1 MFEPLV
7 PGAVKVPETNHY
19 RCPTCQDEPHCSLHA
34 AEAIEEAIVRE
45 GPETVAAVFLEPV
58 QNAGGCFVPPPGYFD
73 RVREIC
79 DRHGVLLVSDE
90 VICAFGRIGRMFGC
104 ERYGYQPDI
113 ITSAK
118 GLTSGYAPL
127 GAMIVSDRIAEPFVG
142 TGESFIHGFTFAGHP
157 VSCAVALANLKIFED
172 EDIVGHVQANEDA
185 FRAALDDLSDLPIV
199 GDIRGTGYFYA
210 IELVR
215 DRDTRS
221 SFSDEERESLLRGFL
236 SNRFLELGLICRAD
250 DRGEP
255 VIQLSPPLIAEQAEF
270 RLHQPGPPQ
279 CPDRSHC
286 KDAMMMATSFELDVT
301 DKAIIAE
308 LQVQGRLAYAKLAPL
323 VGLSEAATRK
333 RVNKLLERGVM
344 EIVAVTD
351 PTRLGLSHQSMVGI
365 NVDADVRKIADE
377 LARIEAID
385 YVVVTAGRY
394 DILAEVFSADATQFV
409 GVINDQIRPIPG
421 IINLEILTYLDLVKQ
436 TYNWGTA

>member
-1 MFEPLV
+1 
-7 PGAVKVPETNHY
+7 
-19 RCPTCQDEPHCSLHA
+19 
-34 AEAIEEAIVRE
+34 
-45 GPETVAAVFLEPV
+45 
-58 QNAGGCFVPPPGYFD
+58 
-73 RVREIC
+73 
-79 DRHGVLLVSDE
+79 
-90 VICAFGRIGRMFGC
+90 
-104 ERYGYQPDI
+104 
-113 ITSAK
+113 
-118 GLTSGYAPL
+118 
-127 GAMIVSDRIAEPFVG
+127 
-142 TGESFIHGFTFAGHP
+142 
-157 VSCAVALANLKIFED
+157 
-172 EDIVGHVQANEDA
+172 
-185 FRAALDDLSDLPIV
+185 
-199 GDIRGTGYFYA
+199 
-210 IELVR
+210 
-215 DRDTRS
+215 
-221 SFSDEERESLLRGFL
+221 
-236 SNRFLELGLICRAD
+236 
-250 DRGEP
+250 
-255 VIQLSPPLIAEQAEF
+255 
-270 RLHQPGPPQ
+270 
-279 CPDRSHC
+279 
-286 KDAMMMATSFELDVT
+286 MMMATSFELDAT

-377 LARIEAID
+377 LARIEAIY